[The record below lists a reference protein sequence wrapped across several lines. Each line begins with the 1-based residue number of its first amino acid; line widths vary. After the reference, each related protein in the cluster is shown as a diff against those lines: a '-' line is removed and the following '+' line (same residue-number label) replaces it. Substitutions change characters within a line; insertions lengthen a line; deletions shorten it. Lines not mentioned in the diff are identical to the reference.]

1 MMITSKGNT
10 KIKWVRRIQSS
21 RRFRQ
26 KERLF
31 IVEGNRWIRELAQ
44 LEYWPASLFATESW
58 LQEPE
63 NQSLIKNFPVTPLTV
78 SDQIMDHASSL
89 ESAPGILAVPPMPS
103 ISLPEAPAFIL
114 ILDRIANPGNLGS
127 LLRSAAAAGVDGVLL
142 TPGCADPFNPKALRG
157 GMGVQIRLP
166 IENLEWADIRH
177 LTDSLAVFIAS
188 SRGGRTFYSVDW
200 RFPSA
205 VIIGSE
211 ASGPSEEAQNLAQS
225 EITIP
230 MRSGVESLNAAVAG
244 GIILFEVA
252 RQRAELNN

>member
-1 MMITSKGNT
+1 MITSKGNP
-10 KIKWVRRIQSS
+10 KIKRVRRIQSN

-26 KERLF
+26 KERHF
-31 IVEGNRWIRELAQ
+31 IVEGTRWILELAK

-58 LQEPE
+58 FQEPE
-63 NQSLIKNFPVTPLTV
+63 NQSLIKNFPTTPLIV

-89 ESAPGILAVPPMPS
+89 ESAPGILAVLPMPS
-103 ISLPEAPAFIL
+103 ISLPETSAFIL
-114 ILDRIANPGNLGS
+114 ILDRIVNPGNLGS

-142 TPGCADPFNPKALRG
+142 APGCADPFNPKALRG

-166 IENLEWADIRH
+166 LENLGWADIRQ

-188 SRGGRTFYSVDW
+188 SRSGKSFYSVDW
-200 RFPSA
+200 HFPSA

-211 ASGPSEEAQNLAQS
+211 ASGPSEAAQTLAQS

-244 GIILFEVA
+244 GIILFEAA